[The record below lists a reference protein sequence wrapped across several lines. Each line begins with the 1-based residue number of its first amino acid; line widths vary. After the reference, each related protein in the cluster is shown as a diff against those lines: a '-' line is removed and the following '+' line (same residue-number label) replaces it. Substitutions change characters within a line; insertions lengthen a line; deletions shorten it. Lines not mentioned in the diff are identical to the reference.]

1 MDAEQWMI
9 TFARPAWLTALVPV
23 LALGWLLY
31 QKSQRHSGWE
41 QLLPPAMQ
49 RELLQS
55 DLADRPRARFWLL
68 IIGWLLAVL
77 ALAGPSWSV
86 PAPTASPNQA
96 SVIVVL
102 DVTPGMLADDVAPN
116 RLQRAKHKIRDLLR
130 LASDYQ
136 IALIAYAGSAH
147 VVVPQ
152 TRDQNTLTN
161 LLDALEP
168 SIMPA
173 SGHDVGAALKL
184 ASEMIAERPAS
195 LSRILLITSASEPE
209 QLQAL
214 QQYAAELGPQLAILG
229 VGTQAG
235 APLPLPGGGFMRDQQ
250 GRILVPRLDNQA
262 LAAIARQHG
271 AAYHSVTP
279 DDVDLQRLVP
289 RFHET
294 AFSADGEQI
303 RLSDQG
309 HWLVLL
315 LLPLAALA
323 GRRGWLGL
331 SLVVS
336 LAPPVAEAA
345 WADLWQRPDQQGAQ
359 LVDQKRPLDAADRF
373 EDPRWKAWALYQ
385 AEQYEAAADAY
396 AQVISLE
403 PDDATHHFHY
413 GTALAMSGSLEL
425 ALEAFEQA
433 LTRNPDHQGARHNRS
448 RVEDWLEQLRQQ
460 ERAGASDTGQPDG
473 GEDGEEPSDEP
484 RDADSQPQSD
494 APASQEPSQPVAGDT
509 PATGQPTPSPAE
521 PAAASALGSPADGS
535 GDDASAQPSAADP
548 VAVARQ
554 AEQAQALRQW
564 LEEIPDNPAELLRR
578 KFLYQHLQ
586 EQQGIPP

>member
-1 MDAEQWMI
+1 MGAEQWLI
-9 TFARPAWLTALVPV
+9 TFARPAWLAALVPA
-23 LALGWLLY
+23 LALGWLVY
-31 QKSQRHSGWE
+31 HRSQRQSGWE
-41 QLLPPAMQ
+41 SLLPLSTQ
-49 RELLQS
+49 RELLQR
-55 DLADRPRARFWLL
+55 DLSERPHARFWLL
-68 IIGWLLAVL
+68 LAGWLLAVL

-96 SVIVVL
+96 SVVVVL
-102 DVTPGMLADDVAPN
+102 DVTPGVLADDVTPN

-130 LASDYQ
+130 LAGDYQ
-136 IALIAYAGSAH
+136 VALIAYAGSPH
-147 VVVPQ
+147 VVVPL
-152 TRDQNTLTN
+152 THDHNTLTN
-161 LLDALEP
+161 LLDALDP

-173 SGHDVGAALKL
+173 SGHDLDGALEL
-184 ASEMIAERPAS
+184 ARQMITERPPA

-209 QLQAL
+209 QLRDL
-214 QQYAAELGPQLAILG
+214 QQHAAQLGPQLAILG

-235 APLPLPGGGFMRDQQ
+235 APVPVPGGGFMRDEQ

-271 AAYHSVTP
+271 AAYHSVTR
-279 DDVDLQRLVP
+279 DDADLKRLIP
-289 RFHET
+289 RFHEPMT
-294 AFSADGEQI
+294 SENGEQV

-315 LLPLAALA
+315 LLPVAALA

-331 SLVVS
+331 LLVVS

-345 WADLWQRPDQQGAQ
+345 WVDLWQRPDQQGAR
-359 LVDQKRPLDAADRF
+359 LIEQKRPLDAAGRF

-385 AEQYEAAADAY
+385 AERYEAAAEAY
-396 AQVISLE
+396 AQVINLE

-433 LTRNPDHQGARHNRS
+433 LTRDPDHQGARHNRS

-460 ERAGASDTGQPDG
+460 EQASASEAGKPGG
-473 GEDGEEPSDEP
+473 GEDGEQQAAESQSD
-484 RDADSQPQSD
+484 DSQPEPD
-494 APASQEPSQPVAGDT
+494 AAAAEEPSQPATDT
-509 PATGQPTPSPAE
+509 APATGQAMPSPAE
-521 PAAASALGSPADGS
+521 PAAASALGSPADS
-535 GDDASAQPSAADP
+535 SIDAAAGQPSAADP

-554 AEQAQALRQW
+554 AERAQALRQW

-586 EQQGIPP
+586 EQQGNSP